1 MAEFDHDLIDEQI
14 DYYRRRAPEY
24 DGSTTPL
31 DEEFADEGL
40 ALDAALAA
48 FLPGGEVLEVACGTG
63 SWTRAIDEY
72 ADEVTALDSSPEMI
86 RLARAKV
93 PGAGVRFIEAN
104 FFSWRPDREYDAVLF
119 ANWLSHVP
127 PALFGDFWMSV
138 GDCLT
143 PGGRVF
149 FIDETKER
157 GGRSDGCPRIRL
169 PTRARLS

>member
-63 SWTRAIDEY
+63 SWTCAIAEY

-86 RLARAKV
+86 RLA
-93 PGAGVRFIEAN
+93 PPRFPLPACA
-104 FFSWRPDREYDAVLF
+104 SSRPTSSLGGRTENVTPSCSPTGSPTCLPLCSGTSGRPWVTAL
-119 ANWLSHVP
+119 P
-127 PALFGDFWMSV
+127 PAAKCS
-138 GDCLT
+138 
-143 PGGRVF
+143 
-149 FIDETKER
+149 
-157 GGRSDGCPRIRL
+157 SS
-169 PTRARLS
+169 TRP